1 MGSYPSS
8 MSDMAEISGQPC
20 KTGCLPKP
28 LIWRGVQ
35 RCSITLQLGFLLFGR
50 VSPAVITDSPVAA
63 SGWNS
68 FRHSIA
74 PPRASLGQKATRVAE
89 IVTRVIENFGTAN
102 GYLSQ
107 PRATSPSTSAI
118 FYTPLEREP
127 IGRLWRFGA
136 HRNPRLG
143 RWVSLKRRGFFRTYR
158 FESGK
163 GALFLMEIT

>member
-1 MGSYPSS
+1 VGSYPSS

-35 RCSITLQLGFLLFGR
+35 RCSIILQLGFLLFGR

-63 SGWNS
+63 SDWNS

-107 PRATSPSTSAI
+107 PRATSPSTRRNILHIIRTGTDWPLMAIWRSSKSAARAMG
-118 FYTPLEREP
+118 FAE
-127 IGRLWRFGA
+127 A
-136 HRNPRLG
+136 
-143 RWVSLKRRGFFRTYR
+143 KRVFPDLSF
-158 FESGK
+158 
-163 GALFLMEIT
+163 